1 MRFLIT
7 CYRLDLSGSST
18 YTFTLATEL
27 KKKGHDVLVF
37 SPFPEII
44 ANELKEKKIEVFKT
58 LEEVANKQYD
68 SIIAQHN
75 VLALMIRSIHPEV
88 PMIFISHGKILPQ
101 SFLEQPPSI
110 NINIQKY
117 IAVSERIKHNLVSN
131 HCIPDQNVQIVRNFV
146 DVNRFFPQSEIHE
159 EPKMVLFMS
168 NYFTS
173 DNYETIKKACE
184 NLKLQFIHI
193 GKTKR
198 VLNTQDYINKA
209 DIVVSLGRGIL
220 EAMSCGRAAIVYGYL
235 GGDGMITKDNINE
248 IRKGNFIGRRF
259 KKNYNIRHF
268 TQEIKKYDKY
278 MGKTNREIILKDYN
292 ASLATDKIIN
302 ICKKTQKDFFIK
314 PVDIPRRELEWY
326 QNYVKELHLVNS
338 DRNTIPENAQREL
351 RAIYNSHGWKLLTR
365 YYKFRDKIFPFG
377 SRIRLYAK
385 KFAALVIRAIKVGK
399 N

>member
-27 KKKGHDVLVF
+27 KKKGHDVHVF

-44 ANELKEKKIEVFKT
+44 ANELEKKKIKVYEK
-58 LEEVANKQYD
+58 LEEVSNKKYTC
-68 SIIAQHN
+68 IVAQHN

-101 SFLEQPPSI
+101 SFLELPPSI

-131 HCIPDQNVQIVRNFV
+131 HRIPDQNVEIVRNFV
-146 DVNRFFPQSEIHE
+146 NVNRFFPQTEIHE

-173 DNYETIKKACE
+173 DSYETIKKACK
-184 NLKLQFIHI
+184 NLKLEFSHI

-220 EAMSCGRAAIVYGYL
+220 EAMACGRAAIVYGYL
-235 GGDGMITKDNINE
+235 GGDGIITSNTIKE
-248 IRKGNFIGRRF
+248 IRKHNFSGRRF
-259 KKNYNIRHF
+259 KKDYNIKDL
-268 TQEIKKYDKY
+268 TQEIQKYEPS
-278 MGKTNREIILKDYN
+278 MGKTNREIILKEYN
-292 ASLATDKIIN
+292 SSLSVDTIID
-302 ICKKTQKDFFIK
+302 ICNQARKDFSFES
-314 PVDIPRRELEWY
+314 VSIPCRELEWY
-326 QNYVKELHLVNS
+326 QNYVKELHLINS
-338 DRNTIPENAQREL
+338 DRSTIPENAQQEL
-351 RAIYNSHGWKLLTR
+351 RAIYNSHGWKFLTC
-365 YYKFRDKIFPFG
+365 YYKFRDRIFPPNTKRRAHAK
-377 SRIRLYAK
+377 RIWK
-385 KFAALVIRAIKVGK
+385 MVNKTISV
-399 N
+399 